1 MSNFASQSNPNIINR
16 ARGPRG
22 LSGPVVKAKDQKGTI
37 KRVWM
42 YMEKQ
47 KAALIASIVFVFI
60 STLLG
65 LLGPYLIGVIVDE
78 YIIPKDIEGT
88 LRLLVFLALVY
99 VSTALFTWLQTFMMV
114 KVSLTT
120 IRNLR
125 QDLFDKFQ
133 TLSLR
138 FFDQRTHGDL
148 MSRVTNDIDSL
159 NNALSQSVIQIL
171 SSVMMVIGV
180 AIAMFSLNWVLAIVT
195 LLVIPLMMFTTK
207 KLITYS
213 GRHFSK
219 RQRDLGELNGFVEE
233 SISGNEVITLFGKEE
248 EMDKQF
254 SEVNERLRQS
264 AMAAD
269 TVSGFMGP
277 VNNFINNLGL
287 CFIIAIGAVMTVEG
301 MATVGV
307 IAAFVTYSRQF
318 FRPINQLSN
327 LLNMFQ
333 SAIAG
338 AERVFEIMDET
349 PDLNNRENAV
359 KVDSFNGE
367 VEFSQ
372 VYFNYEAGKPILKN
386 IDFKVKPGEKIAL
399 VGPTG
404 SGKTTIINL
413 LMRFYDVTKG
423 AIKID
428 GLDIRDYQISSLR
441 KKIGV
446 VLQDTFLFS
455 GTIME
460 NIRYGRL
467 DASDEEVIAA
477 AKMASAHRY
486 IKHLPQSYHTPITS
500 GGSNLSQGQRQ
511 LLAIARAILA
521 NSDILILDEATS
533 SIDTNTE
540 IEIQKGMN
548 TLTEGRTSFVIAHR
562 LKTIENADRI
572 LVIHQGEIIES
583 GTHQELLQKKGFYS
597 DMYENQFNL
606 RKQGDGSRFSLNIPN

>member
-1 MSNFASQSNPNIINR
+1 MNR

-22 LSGPVVKAKDQKGTI
+22 FSGPAVKAKDRKGTV
-37 KRVWM
+37 KRIWL

-47 KAALIASIVFVFI
+47 KAALIASIIFVI
-60 STLLG
+60 MSTLLG
-65 LLGPYLIGVIVDE
+65 LLGPYMIGIIIDE
-78 YIIPKDIEGT
+78 YIIPKDIGGT
-88 LRLLVFLALVY
+88 LKLLVFLMFVY
-99 VSTALFTWLQTFMMV
+99 IATAVFTWLQTFMMV
-114 KVSLTT
+114 RVSLQT

-138 FFDQRTHGDL
+138 FFDNRTHGDL
-148 MSRVTNDIDSL
+148 MSRVTNDIESL
-159 NNALSQSVIQIL
+159 NSALSQSVIQIF
-171 SSVMMVIGV
+171 SSILMISGV
-180 AIAMFSLNWVLAIVT
+180 AIAMFSLNWILAIVT
-195 LLVIPLMMFTTK
+195 LLVIPLMIFTTK
-207 KLITYS
+207 KIITYS
-213 GRHFSK
+213 SSHFIA
-219 RQRDLGELNGFVEE
+219 RQRDLGELNGFIEE
-233 SISGNEVITLFGKEE
+233 SISGNEVITLFGKQQKI
-248 EMDKQF
+248 DRQF

-269 TVSGFMGP
+269 TFSGFHGP
-277 VNNFINNLGL
+277 VNNFINNIGLG
-287 CFIIAIGAVMTVEG
+287 FVIAIGAVMTVEG
-301 MATVGV
+301 MASVGI

-349 PDLNNRENAV
+349 PDL
-359 KVDSFNGE
+359 VDKKDAIVVESFKGD
-367 VEFSQ
+367 VEFSE
-372 VYFNYEAGKPILKN
+372 VHFGYESGKPILKN
-386 IDFKVKPGEKIAL
+386 INFQVKPGEKIAL

-413 LMRFYDVTKG
+413 LMRFYDVTAG
-423 AIKID
+423 EIKVD
-428 GLDIRDYQISSLR
+428 GRDIREYEISGLR

-455 GTIME
+455 GTIIE

-467 DASDEEVIAA
+467 EATDEDIVAA
-477 AKMASAHRY
+477 AKMASAHHY
-486 IKHLPQSYHTPITS
+486 IKHLPEGYHTRITS

-540 IEIQKGMN
+540 IEIQKGIN
-548 TLTEGRTSFVIAHR
+548 QLTEGRTSFVIAHR

-572 LVIHQGEIIES
+572 LVIDQGEIIES
-583 GTHQELLQKKGFYS
+583 DTHQELLEKKGFYFN
-597 DMYENQFNL
+597 MYESQFIN
-606 RKQGDGSRFSLNIPN
+606 

>member
-1 MSNFASQSNPNIINR
+1 MSSGASKPQPNIINR

-22 LSGPVVKAKDQKGTI
+22 LSGPVEKAKDWKGSL
-37 KRVWM
+37 KRIWM

-47 KAALIASIVFVFI
+47 KAALITSIIFVI
-60 STLLG
+60 LSTLLG
-65 LLGPYLIGVIVDE
+65 LLGPYMIGVIIDD
-78 YIIPKDIEGT
+78 YIIPKDIAGT
-88 LRLLVFLALVY
+88 LRYLVLLAVVY
-99 VSTALFTWLQTFMMV
+99 IATAVFTWLQTFMMV
-114 KVSLTT
+114 RVSIQT

-138 FFDQRTHGDL
+138 FFDKRTHGDL

-159 NNALSQSVIQIL
+159 NNALSQSVIQII
-171 SSVMMVIGV
+171 SSVLMVSGV
-180 AIAMFSLNWVLAIVT
+180 AIAMFTLNWVLAIVT
-195 LLVIPLMMFTTK
+195 LLVIPLMIFTTK

-213 GRHFSK
+213 RSHFIK
-219 RQRDLGELNGFVEE
+219 RQRDLGELNGFIEE
-233 SISGNEVITLFGKEE
+233 SITGNEVITLFGKEE
-248 EMDKQF
+248 KINGQF
-254 SEVNERLRQS
+254 SVVNERLRQS

-269 TVSGFMGP
+269 TVSGFLGP
-277 VNNFINNLGL
+277 VNNFINNIGLGL
-287 CFIIAIGAVMTVEG
+287 VIAVGAVMTVQDL
-301 MATVGV
+301 ATVGI

-327 LLNMFQ
+327 LFNMFQ

-349 PDLNNRENAV
+349 PDLVDKDNAIVKENLTG
-359 KVDSFNGE
+359 D
-367 VEFSQ
+367 VEFSH
-372 VYFNYEAGKPILKN
+372 VHFGYEKGKPILKD
-386 IDFKVKPGEKIAL
+386 IHFKVKPGEKIAL

-413 LMRFYDVTKG
+413 LMRFYDVTAGELKL
-423 AIKID
+423 D
-428 GLDIRDYQISSLR
+428 GQDIREYQLSGLR

-455 GTIME
+455 GTIMD
-460 NIRYGRL
+460 NIRYGHL
-467 DASDEEVIAA
+467 EATDQEVINA
-477 AKMASAHRY
+477 AKMASAHQY
-486 IKHLPQSYHTPITS
+486 IQHLPEGYHTRITS
-500 GGSNLSQGQRQ
+500 SGSNLSQGQRQ

-540 IEIQKGMN
+540 IEIQKGIN
-548 TLTEGRTSFVIAHR
+548 TLTEGKTSFVIAHR

-583 GTHQELLQKKGFYS
+583 GTHLELLEKKSFYFN
-597 DMYENQFNL
+597 MYYSQF
-606 RKQGDGSRFSLNIPN
+606 RDTGASSLSQVSE

>member
-1 MSNFASQSNPNIINR
+1 MSKPASQGAPNIMNR

-22 LSGPVVKAKDQKGTI
+22 FSGPAVKAKDQKGTI
-37 KRVWM
+37 KRIWR

-47 KAALIASIVFVFI
+47 KAALVASIIFVAI

-65 LLGPYLIGVIVDE
+65 LLAPYMIGVIIDQYV
-78 YIIPKDIEGT
+78 IPKDITGT
-88 LRLLVFLALVY
+88 VRFLAFLAAVY
-99 VSTALFTWLQTFMMV
+99 GATALFTWLQTFMMV
-114 KVSLTT
+114 RVSLET

-138 FFDQRTHGDL
+138 FFDKRTHGDL

-159 NNALSQSVIQIL
+159 NNALSQSVIQIF
-171 SSVMMVIGV
+171 SSILMVSGV

-207 KLITYS
+207 KIITYS
-213 GRHFSK
+213 SSHFIK
-219 RQRDLGELNGFVEE
+219 RQRDLGELNGFIEE
-233 SISGNEVITLFGKEE
+233 TISGSDVITLFGREE
-248 EMDKQF
+248 SMNRQF
-254 SEVNERLRQS
+254 SEINERLRQS

-269 TVSGFMGP
+269 TVSGFLGP
-277 VNNFINNLGL
+277 INNFINNLGL
-287 CFIIAIGAVMTVEG
+287 GFVIAIGAIMTVQG
-301 MATVGV
+301 NATVGI

-349 PDLNNRENAV
+349 PELAEREDAV
-359 KVDSFNGE
+359 VVASLKGD
-367 VEFSQ
+367 VEFSH
-372 VYFNYEAGKPILKN
+372 VHFGYEVDRPVLKN
-386 IDFKVKPGEKIAL
+386 IHFRVKSGQKIAL

-404 SGKTTIINL
+404 SGKTTIIQL
-413 LMRFYDVTKG
+413 LMRFYDVSDGELKV
-423 AIKID
+423 D
-428 GLDIRDYQISSLR
+428 GLDIRDYQTSTLR

-455 GTIME
+455 GTILE

-467 DASDEEVIAA
+467 EATDDEVIAA
-477 AKMASAHRY
+477 AKMASAHSY
-486 IKHLPQSYHTPITS
+486 IKHLPEGYHTRITS
-500 GGSNLSQGQRQ
+500 GGSILSQGQRQ

-521 NSDILILDEATS
+521 DSDILILDEATS

-540 IEIQKGMN
+540 IEIQKGIN
-548 TLTEGRTSFVIAHR
+548 RLTEGRTSFVIAHR
-562 LKTIENADRI
+562 LKTIENAERI
-572 LVIHQGEIIES
+572 LVINQGEIIES
-583 GTHQELLQKKGFYS
+583 GTHRELLWKKGFYS
-597 DMYENQFNL
+597 TMYESQFNL
-606 RKQGDGSRFSLNIPN
+606 SRKTATPPL

>member
-1 MSNFASQSNPNIINR
+1 
-16 ARGPRG
+16 
-22 LSGPVVKAKDQKGTI
+22 
-37 KRVWM
+37 M

-47 KAALIASIVFVFI
+47 KAALIASIIFVI
-60 STLLG
+60 LSTLLG
-65 LLGPYLIGVIVDE
+65 LLGPYMIGIIIDD
-78 YIIPKDIEGT
+78 YIIPRDIAGT
-88 LRLLVFLALVY
+88 LRYLVLLAIVY
-99 VSTALFTWLQTFMMV
+99 LFTAIFTWLQTFMMV
-114 KVSLTT
+114 RVSIQT

-125 QDLFDKFQ
+125 QDLFNKFQ

-138 FFDQRTHGDL
+138 FFDKRTHGDL

-159 NNALSQSVIQIL
+159 NNALSQSVIQIISTVL
-171 SSVMMVIGV
+171 MVSGV
-180 AIAMFSLNWVLAIVT
+180 AIAMFTLNWVLAIVT
-195 LLVIPLMMFTTK
+195 LLVIPLMIVTTK

-213 GRHFSK
+213 RSHFIK
-219 RQRDLGELNGFVEE
+219 RQRDLGELNGFIEE
-233 SISGNEVITLFGKEE
+233 SITGNEVITLFGKEE
-248 EMDKQF
+248 KINGQF
-254 SEVNERLRQS
+254 SVVNERLRQS

-269 TVSGFMGP
+269 TVSGFLGP
-277 VNNFINNLGL
+277 VNNFINNIGLGL
-287 CFIIAIGAVMTVEG
+287 VIAVGAVMTVQDL
-301 MATVGV
+301 ASVGI

-327 LLNMFQ
+327 LFNMFQ

-349 PDLNNRENAV
+349 PDLVDKENAIV
-359 KVDSFNGE
+359 KESLTGE
-367 VEFSQ
+367 VEFSH
-372 VYFNYEAGKPILKN
+372 VHFSYEKDKPILKDIN
-386 IDFKVKPGEKIAL
+386 FKVRPGEKIAL

-413 LMRFYDVTKG
+413 LMRFYDVTAGELKL
-423 AIKID
+423 D
-428 GLDIRDYQISSLR
+428 GQDIRDYLLSGLR

-455 GTIME
+455 GTIMD

-467 DASDEEVIAA
+467 EATDQEVINA
-477 AKMASAHRY
+477 AKMASAHQY
-486 IKHLPQSYHTPITS
+486 IQHLPEGYLTRINSS
-500 GGSNLSQGQRQ
+500 GSNLSQGQRQ

-540 IEIQKGMN
+540 IEIQKGIN
-548 TLTEGRTSFVIAHR
+548 ILTEGKTSFVIAHR

-583 GTHQELLQKKGFYS
+583 GTHQELLKKQGFYFN
-597 DMYENQFNL
+597 MYYSQFKDTGTN
-606 RKQGDGSRFSLNIPN
+606 